1 MHIDLFRTVTVSLIL
16 LLSNVAWADRN
27 KDIKVM
33 IEEPAIGESYSGI
46 TNLRG
51 WAVAPAGM
59 TKYYLGVYIDGELA
73 FNMPHGGA
81 RKDVGSAY
89 PSYPSSEQSGFSMAF
104 NYKSLTPGEHTIEVV
119 GYDNNGDYNAA
130 TVTFNSERFSSDY
143 IGDASQVNLSTA
155 TDVALVDRHTISV
168 TGATLENR
176 RWDFTLKWD
185 QASQSFNT
193 VGILPSGSG
202 SIGGT
207 PPPANN
213 DVYACVTSPEGTWSS
228 SSSSVT
234 MKNGLELNNNSG
246 QRWES
251 SDEHVVFKAA
261 SGRWYTIENGA
272 DFYRIDVTR
281 EPASCFEYEYEQ
293 VIETQASTSLE
304 KVLVFP
310 EASVT
315 VSTACKISDG
325 DKIGLYRPRFS
336 DGYLVDLV
344 TTDQCQ
350 IIELVIY

>member
-1 MHIDLFRTVTVSLIL
+1 MHIDLFRTVAVSLIL

-27 KDIKVM
+27 NDIKVI

-59 TKYYLGVYIDGELA
+59 TKYYLRVYIDGEFA
-73 FNMPHGGA
+73 FNMPQGGA
-81 RKDVGSAY
+81 RADVGSVY
-89 PSYPSSEQSGFSMAF
+89 PSYPNSDQSGFSMAF
-104 NYKSLTPGEHTIEVV
+104 NYKNLTPGEHTIEVV

-155 TDVALVDRHTISV
+155 TDVGLVDRHTISV

-207 PPPANN
+207 PPPANYE
-213 DVYACVTSPEGTWSS
+213 VYACLTSPEKTSS
-228 SSSSVT
+228 APSIT

-246 QRWES
+246 QYWYTN
-251 SDEHVVFKAA
+251 DEHIVFKTA
-261 SGRWYTIENGA
+261 SGRWYTIDDEM

-281 EPASCFEYEYEQ
+281 EPDSCFEYDGGQ
-293 VIETQASTSLE
+293 VLETQISTNSE
-304 KVLVFP
+304 KVLVIRGGKI
-310 EASVT
+310 T
-315 VSTACKISDG
+315 VSTACRIKVG
-325 DKIGLYRPRFS
+325 DKIGWYEPMFEN
-336 DGYLVDLV
+336 GYVIDLL
-344 TTDQCQ
+344 TADQCR
-350 IIELVIY
+350 VIDAVSN